1 MLRVVLLS
9 VILAAVSAQHH
20 VDPFAGS
27 GCDCAT
33 FCSGKCAINAT
44 VSRLSCTRA
53 SCPYTTAK
61 GSAQGQRY
69 ASSSWC
75 TTCAVFVSPRLSGGG
90 PVFADGSGLCRSTA
104 PSCAFA
110 TIQLERAGTLHA
122 GTRAGSDNSFTHSPL
137 HYPPPLHR
145 ILSIVFLLS
154 HPLFPARGEHDTVSV
169 RTHGARDLA
178 VSTQSPLPR
187 DLLLPTTT
195 NGLGARAQP
204 RGCSLVVA

>member
-1 MLRVVLLS
+1 MGRLARRAARTHPDKTADRDLLVSELDESRPHTTHATRTMLRVVLLS
-9 VILAAVSAQHH
+9 VILAAASAQHH

-75 TTCAVFVSPRLSGGG
+75 STCAVFVSPRLSGGG

-137 HYPPPLHR
+137 HYSPPS
-145 ILSIVFLLS
+145 IAFSLSFS
-154 HPLFPARGEHDTVSV
+154 SSPTHSFQPAANMTLYR
-169 RTHGARDLA
+169 
-178 VSTQSPLPR
+178 
-187 DLLLPTTT
+187 
-195 NGLGARAQP
+195 
-204 RGCSLVVA
+204 